1 MVVKMNKK
9 VIIGILIAI
18 LIVIGVVVVY
28 KVIEK
33 SVTNRENFKYTVDNI
48 SSTPVDT
55 VNNENLIYEKTI
67 TPNENFV
74 SKEEDKVFYTIKI
87 YQNNNEIRVVSSSN
101 SSFSKDI
108 SYVIENNNKI
118 TENDINIEWQ
128 TIMGD
133 TNFTEKNQIA
143 VAVISIYSNGEIIS
157 QRKVNFISK
166 AVDIVVDTINK

>member
-1 MVVKMNKK
+1 MIVKMNKK

-33 SVTNRENFKYTVDNI
+33 SFTNRENFKYTVDNI

-67 TPNENFV
+67 SPNENFV

-133 TNFTEKNQIA
+133 TNFTEENQIA